1 MKQNKILFYFSLF
14 TSILTLIIATILRFC
29 VETRV
34 ALYISDVL
42 LNVFAGSIV
51 MIFTASIGY
60 FLERKKILS
69 KLMTHL
75 LKYRN
80 MFSKIHYIKVYDEK
94 RYTETEID
102 EIKKMISHYINIAD
116 ESFEE
121 TWELYDDLFF
131 LGSNKKKKELYSDV
145 FNYIYQLLN
154 DLRISKYQFEEH
166 NNINYNYEDIKIL
179 QEKIFYYEEIEHDKD
194 FTFTNDR
201 LFISNSG
208 MNSNKK
214 WVAINLVEEHLT
226 NMFDE
231 VGKIAYFDKNYNG
244 R

>member
-1 MKQNKILFYFSLF
+1 MKLNKILFYFSLF
-14 TSILTLIIATILRFC
+14 TSIITLLVATILDLYA
-29 VETRV
+29 ETR
-34 ALYISDVL
+34 AASYISNVL
-42 LNVFAGSIV
+42 LNVFAGSVV
-51 MIFTASIGY
+51 MIFTAIIGY

-69 KLMTHL
+69 KLMEHV

-80 MFSKIHYIKVYDEK
+80 MFSKIYYIKVYDK
-94 RYTETEID
+94 KGYTETEIE

-154 DLRISKYQFEEH
+154 DLRISKYQFEAH
-166 NNINYNYEDIKIL
+166 NNINYNYEDIKML

-194 FTFTNDR
+194 FSFTNDR
-201 LFISNSG
+201 LFISSSG

-231 VGKIAYFDKNYNG
+231 IGKIAYFDKNYNG